1 MTALVPGDVL
11 DGKYHVLRQIGE
23 GGMGTVYEGE
33 HLRIARR
40 VAIKVMHPE
49 MAAERDLVQRFER
62 EAQAAA
68 KIGSS
73 YVVDVLD
80 LGELPSGERYMVME
94 FLEGESLST
103 RLRAC
108 GPMAPTEVGSIALQL
123 LDGLAKVHDAGIVHR
138 DLKPGNIF
146 LAKAE
151 DGSDF
156 VKLLD
161 FGICK
166 FTQRMSIEPAGG
178 GRLLG
183 TLGYM
188 SPEVMGSQAADAR
201 SDIYSIGV
209 VLFRCATGN
218 LPYTATNPLDL
229 IVQIQAGLRVPISKL
244 VPDIDPAFGAI
255 VERALASK
263 RDARFRDVREMRDA
277 IARWTSQLGRVDRL
291 LANFLDVDY
300 VERKMKPALPPRTR
314 STVDVT
320 PDTPTVDGAR
330 TRKQAE
336 TETMTRRVRSG
347 LQPIHSESHDAPFD
361 DARPTGEMAT
371 RKLDRSSGEVPVR
384 DRRTEAP
391 KESGARYSM
400 AGGVE
405 RTGAFPRLE
414 APTKPRRQ
422 RPKR

>member
-1 MTALVPGDVL
+1 
-11 DGKYHVLRQIGE
+11 
-23 GGMGTVYEGE
+23 MGTVYEGE

-49 MAAERDLVQRFER
+49 MASERDLVQRFER

-80 LGELPSGERYMVME
+80 LGDLPGGERYMVME
-94 FLEGESLST
+94 FLEGESLSS
-103 RLRAC
+103 RLRTR
-108 GPMAPTEVGSIALQL
+108 GPMAPNEVGTVAIQL
-123 LDGLAKVHDAGIVHR
+123 LDGLAKVHDAGIIHR

-201 SDIYSIGV
+201 SDIYSVGV
-209 VLFRCATGN
+209 VLYRCATGG
-218 LPYTATNPLDL
+218 LPYTANNPLDL
-229 IVQIQAGLRVPISKL
+229 IVQIQAGLRVPLAKV
-244 VPDIDPAFGAI
+244 VPEIDDTFAAI
-255 VERALASK
+255 IERAMSPKREARY
-263 RDARFRDVREMRDA
+263 RDAREMREE
-277 IARWTSQLGRVDRL
+277 ITRWSSRLGRIDRL

-300 VERKMKPALPPRTR
+300 VDPKRKPAIPPRSPPTAVGAE
-314 STVDVT
+314 SPTVDV
-320 PDTPTVDGAR
+320 GR
-330 TRKQAE
+330 TRRQAE
-336 TETMTRRVRSG
+336 VETMTRRVRS
-347 LQPIHSESHDAPFD
+347 SDSTAPD
-361 DARPTGEMAT
+361 DDLDEIDEALRPTGEMAT

-384 DRRTEAP
+384 DRRKADSP
-391 KESGARYSM
+391 NESGAHVRRTMPLETSARYSM

-405 RTGAFPRLE
+405 RTGAFSRLE